1 MTSGTAAMRLT
12 ALIAALPD
20 ESTKDIPA
28 KAIVADLVAL
38 LPKTSGF
45 VVRSPDN
52 VLAAVGS
59 QQARVRMALGAL
71 AIGFAIAF
79 ALSASFS
86 PAPGNGAKSSAPAAS
101 ASDGTTVLP
110 HERNP

>member
-52 VLAAVGS
+52 VLAAVG
-59 QQARVRMALGAL
+59 
-71 AIGFAIAF
+71 
-79 ALSASFS
+79 
-86 PAPGNGAKSSAPAAS
+86 
-101 ASDGTTVLP
+101 
-110 HERNP
+110 